1 MAFLGIP
8 NNLIRLTRSTMEDST
23 YNVMIGTNMTDDFK
37 VGNGLKQTD
46 GLAPSLFSIAV
57 EYVIRHLSVKS
68 NQQYF
73 KNQCI

>member
-46 GLAPSLFSIAV
+46 
-57 EYVIRHLSVKS
+57 
-68 NQQYF
+68 
-73 KNQCI
+73 